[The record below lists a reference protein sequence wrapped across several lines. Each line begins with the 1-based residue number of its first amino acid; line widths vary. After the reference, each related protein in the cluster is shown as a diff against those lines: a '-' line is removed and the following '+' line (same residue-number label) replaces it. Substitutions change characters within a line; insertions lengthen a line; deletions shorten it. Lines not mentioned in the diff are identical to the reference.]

1 MKIKQ
6 TIYSLEHM
14 LPDTFLFQS
23 ILQDAG
29 LTDSYRDE
37 KDGRTVYKV
46 KEMPRSFR
54 SAFIEFE
61 ESEG

>member
-1 MKIKQ
+1 
-6 TIYSLEHM
+6 M